1 MGRYV
6 SQTWQGNPAALRPSD
21 RRGGRFEAYV
31 PHQLTGWHPLLP
43 ADAAAFIAEAERR
56 LTDTAAQLKPSHGGD
71 ICFWA
76 ESLGSSRIEGVA
88 PSTKRV
94 VHALARR
101 QHPASEPRGPVAEVI
116 ANIDATTAAQQ
127 MLADRR
133 DLSLATLL
141 DAHRILMAASGTPH
155 LGGVVRTEQNW
166 VAGNDWHPLA
176 GGFVPP
182 PPQMCRPLLE
192 DLVAYLRGDDH
203 SPMLQAAI
211 AHAQFET
218 IHPFGDGNGRAG
230 RALMYGVLKQRCA
243 AAGMMSPVSLALSRS
258 PGNYIDALREF
269 QSYVGPPDDPA
280 RSRALIRWLEVLATA
295 VHQSSTAV
303 AGYQQAI
310 KALQKSWR
318 DGLGGRSRRS
328 VAAAV
333 IELLPANPSV
343 TASTL
348 ATAAGFSQRRCADAL
363 RRLEAAGV
371 VKGRTVGPSL
381 RVYDADKVFDAFD
394 VMSSTVCDPGPSRR
408 EYALVLASP
417 LLKPSA
423 ASGKPAAA
431 SATAQGPKTELCPRK
446 VKSTG
451 LPCGLA
457 PRHEG
462 DCRNLPHRKHPP
474 RNPR

>member
-1 MGRYV
+1 MRGEKLD
-6 SQTWQGNPAALRPSD
+6 QTNH
-21 RRGGRFEAYV
+21 V
-31 PHQLTGWHPLLP
+31 
-43 ADAAAFIAEAERR
+43 
-56 LTDTAAQLKPSHGGD
+56 
-71 ICFWA
+71 
-76 ESLGSSRIEGVA
+76 
-88 PSTKRV
+88 
-94 VHALARR
+94 
-101 QHPASEPRGPVAEVI
+101 
-116 ANIDATTAAQQ
+116 
-127 MLADRR
+127 
-133 DLSLATLL
+133 SLATLL

-318 DGLGGRSRRS
+318 DGIGGRSRRS
-328 VAAAV
+328 VAAAA
-333 IELLPANPSV
+333 IELLPATPSV

-371 VKGRTVGPSL
+371 VTGRTVGPSL

-417 LLKPSA
+417 LLKPPA

-431 SATAQGPKTELCPRK
+431 SATAQGSKTALCP
-446 VKSTG
+446 
-451 LPCGLA
+451 
-457 PRHEG
+457 PRSSRQA
-462 DCRNLPHRKHPP
+462 CRAASPP
-474 RNPR
+474 DTKATAGICRTANTRRATPADTCTL